1 MTDTR
6 IHRAVSDDGTEI
18 AGRVL
23 GDGPALVLVHG
34 GIGDGEI
41 AWDAVLPHL
50 SDRFTC
56 YLPSTRGRGLS
67 ADDPDHSPPRLEDD
81 VTAFVDSIGE
91 PAYVVGW
98 SGSGAW
104 VLGAA
109 TRSDAVAAVAVYEP
123 TLIPMM
129 AADEL
134 AETLGTMQQVGAA
147 AADGRLVEAV
157 RTFLSW
163 ICTEEERAALA
174 QTSFDDVWAVR
185 VPAMLRFVQQ
195 DGSYQGPRSSDPEAL
210 ARISSPVLV
219 LTGRE
224 TRLRPF
230 FSAAAEFIAQHVA
243 DSQVWELPG
252 AGHFAPVLAPESVA
266 DELITFF
273 ESARQPA

>member
-6 IHRAVSDDGTEI
+6 VHRAFSTDGTEI
-18 AGRVL
+18 VGRVL
-23 GDGPALVLVHG
+23 GAGPALVLVHG

-41 AWDAVLPHL
+41 AWDAVLPYL
-50 SDRFTC
+50 TDRFTC

-67 ADDPDHSPPRLEDD
+67 ADHPDHTPPRLEDD

-91 PAYVVGW
+91 RAHLVGW

-109 TRSDAVAAVAVYEP
+109 ARSDAVAAAAIYEP

-129 AADEL
+129 AEEDL
-134 AETLGTMQQVGAA
+134 AETMETMQRVGAA
-147 AADGRLVEAV
+147 AAEGRLVAAV
-157 RTFLSW
+157 RTFASW
-163 ICTEEERAALA
+163 ICTDAETAALA
-174 QTSFDDVWAVR
+174 RTSFEDLWAGR
-185 VPAMLRFVQQ
+185 VPAMLRFLQQ
-195 DGSYQGPRSSDPEAL
+195 DGSYDGPRSTDAESL
-210 ARISSPVLV
+210 ARITVPVLV
-219 LTGRE
+219 LTGQQ
-224 TRLRPF
+224 TRLRSF
-230 FSAAAEFIAQHVA
+230 FSSAAEFITRNVV

-273 ESARQPA
+273 EAVRQPA